1 MTMRINLDKVSFDSS
16 DENTFPQSI
25 WVISG
30 SAQMA
35 EISRPNWCNMGNP
48 RKEEKCKKITSYD
61 NSRNMDKI
69 WVWSHYHASAVLRR
83 MINIMNII
91 IRDDHCEEYED
102 SVMVQGDADNQD
114 ENFHQQAQ
122 SPART

>member
-1 MTMRINLDKVSFDSS
+1 M
-16 DENTFPQSI
+16 
-25 WVISG
+25 
-30 SAQMA
+30 
-35 EISRPNWCNMGNP
+35 
-48 RKEEKCKKITSYD
+48 
-61 NSRNMDKI
+61 
-69 WVWSHYHASAVLRR
+69 WSHYHASAVLRR

-122 SPART
+122 SLART